1 MQLGLCSA
9 AHVAGPKLLNL
20 GLATSH
26 KIVYTGRGLP
36 GHRLTTALLGQ
47 VLETLF
53 LRLLIQPLGE

>member
-20 GLATSH
+20 GLATSP
-26 KIVYTGRGLP
+26 KLVGPGRAAAGR
-36 GHRLTTALLGQ
+36 HLTAALLGQ

-53 LRLLIQPLGE
+53 LLVLTQPLA